1 MELASTAIKAGTMV
15 ATGGVVADA
24 VIFADIS
31 YMYLAITGALVS
43 AFGVAHDIYGSG
55 HREYSVKET
64 LAELLK
70 GIALGILAIPFW
82 FLILTGI
89 GGDMLHKYFDI
100 VPDYSTFNSLSLIVS
115 FGLSWFTVPIFD
127 FIAKTVPQIVAGFVN
142 KFISRLTGKGD

>member
-1 MELASTAIKAGTMV
+1 MEPTTAIKAGTML

-31 YMYLAITGALVS
+31 YMYLAIVGALVS
-43 AFGVAHDIYGSG
+43 GFGVAHDIYGSG

-70 GIALGILAIPFW
+70 GIALGLLAIPFW
-82 FLILTGI
+82 FLVLTGI

-127 FIAKTVPQIVAGFVN
+127 FIAKTVPQIVAGFVT
-142 KFISRLTGKGD
+142 KFTGRLTGKGV